1 MTKRGRYGKKARC
14 SFFFFSVRSNG
25 RSTTLSLHYQGI
37 IIIPLSDVRSSSGT
51 RHGERGMKERKKKE
65 GRNDDPRGSVTEKKE
80 EKRETRRRN
89 GEERTWRAN
98 DVRSSRRNARGTRIR
113 WCSLV
118 R

>member
-14 SFFFFSVRSNG
+14 SFFFFSIRSNG

-80 EKRETRRRN
+80 EEEEKRGEETARNELGERTMFVPVEETRE
-89 GEERTWRAN
+89 GQE
-98 DVRSSRRNARGTRIR
+98 
-113 WCSLV
+113 
-118 R
+118 